1 MRISDWI
8 SDVCSS
14 DLESTATVTINLQ
27 NDSTPT
33 AGTVT
38 ARVDDDGLTGGNGPN
53 VAADDLDANTDG
65 NNNDIVFVGT
75 LTGSASPDGPATFSL
90 AAMDGLTASAGTGS
104 FAETLTSSWNALNN
118 TLTATSDVRSAE
130 RRLGKEGV
138 STCRSRWSADH

>member
-53 VAADDLDANTDG
+53 VAGDDLDANTDG

-75 LTGSASPDGPATFSL
+75 LTGSAGNDGPATFRL
-90 AAMDGLTASAGTGS
+90 AAMDGGI
-104 FAETLTSSWNALNN
+104 
-118 TLTATSDVRSAE
+118 RSEE
-130 RRLGKEGV
+130 RRVGKGV
-138 STCRSRWSADH
+138 CSPCRFRWWACPEKKRSEDKYEVMSNED

>member
-53 VAADDLDANTDG
+53 VAGDDLDANTDG

-75 LTGSASPDGPATFSL
+75 LTGSAGVDGPA
-90 AAMDGLTASAGTGS
+90 
-104 FAETLTSSWNALNN
+104 
-118 TLTATSDVRSAE
+118 RSE
-130 RRLGKEGV
+130 ELRVGKEWVG
-138 STCRSRWSADH
+138 TCQSRWAPYHLKKNKR